1 MIVAEAMELA
11 ANLEEQT
18 RLFSRLLYFSGQ
30 QLELLQVD
38 GAELDVEALS
48 RLSAER
54 QNLIERIDVM
64 EEVAAALRGR
74 LAGSCGPAGFRFPE
88 LCEKLPQE
96 AGERLGK
103 AAFALREAM
112 QALSGKD
119 RECAKLIRLR
129 MGEAGARLKS
139 VRVGSAAAQVYQKGS
154 YGGGGNVGE
163 SRFMDS
169 KK

>member
-1 MIVAEAMELA
+1 MIVAEAIELA

-18 RLFSRLLYFSGQ
+18 RLYSRLLQFSGQ

-38 GAELDVEALS
+38 GAELDVEAIS

-54 QNLIERIDVM
+54 QNLIERIDVL
-64 EEVAAALRGR
+64 EEGAAKLRGR

-119 RECAKLIRLR
+119 QECLRLIRLR
-129 MGEAGARLKS
+129 MDEAGARLKS
-139 VRVGSAAAQVYQKGS
+139 VRAGSAAAQVYQKGS